1 MASQRIGETGLSES
15 GPSSHHVPYGVLH
28 GISTSSGLINQG
40 SAFDFGELEEAIV
53 LQGIKIRNDEAKAS
67 LFTGRPSA
75 TLEMFP
81 SWPMRFQQT
90 SRGGSK
96 SGGES
101 TDSGSGVNTLSTK
114 NELRFETESPISI
127 KASPSDHHQAFDQHL
142 QQQQQQQQQQQETAT
157 AGTSSQNQS
166 AAKSPQEKRKGA
178 GSTSEKPLDAKS
190 RYSCLVWIQTLRRL
204 AQNREAARKSR
215 LRKKA
220 YVQQLESSR
229 LKLTH
234 LEQDLQRAR
243 SQGVFMGCGGAG
255 GSLSSGAAMFDMEYA
270 RWLEDDQRHMMEL
283 RSGLQVPLPDGELRV
298 IVDGYLSHYDE
309 VFRLK
314 GVAVK
319 TDVFHL
325 INGMWTSPAER
336 CFLWIGGFKPS
347 ELITML
353 IPQLEPLVE
362 QQIMGIHGLRHSLVQ
377 AEEALTQGLEQLQQS
392 LVDTIAGSPVA
403 DGVQQM
409 VAAMGKL
416 GNLEGF
422 VSQADNLRQITLHQ
436 LCRLLTVRQAARCF
450 LVIGEY
456 YGRLRALSSLW
467 ASRPR
472 ETLIS
477 DDNSCQTTT
486 ELQMVQSSQN
496 HFSSF

>member
-1 MASQRIGETGLSES
+1 MASQRLGETGLSES

-28 GISTSSGLINQG
+28 GINTSASGLMNQG
-40 SAFDFGELEEAIV
+40 SAFDFGELEEAFA
-53 LQGIKIRNDEAKAS
+53 LQGIKIRSDEAKSSA
-67 LFTGRPSA
+67 LFIGRPSA

-81 SWPMRFQQT
+81 SWPMRFHQT
-90 SRGGSK
+90 PRGGSK

-101 TDSGSGVNTLSTK
+101 TDSGSGMNTLSSKT
-114 NELRFETESPISI
+114 ELQFETESPISI
-127 KASPSDHHQAFDQHL
+127 KASSSDHQQAFDQL
-142 QQQQQQQQQQQETAT
+142 QQQQQETAT
-157 AGTSSQNQS
+157 DGSRAGTSQTQS
-166 AAKSPQEKRKGA
+166 AAKSQQEKRKGA
-178 GSTSEKPLDAKS
+178 GSTSEKPLDAK
-190 RYSCLVWIQTLRRL
+190 TLRRL

-255 GSLSSGAAMFDMEYA
+255 GSILSSGAAMFDLEYA
-270 RWLEDDQRHMMEL
+270 RWLEDDHRHMAEL
-283 RSGLQVPLPDGELRV
+283 RTGLQAPLSDGELRV

-314 GVAVK
+314 GVAAK

-353 IPQLEPLVE
+353 IQQLEPLAE
-362 QQIMGIHGLRHSLVQ
+362 QQIMGICALRHSSVQ
-377 AEEALTQGLEQLQQS
+377 AEDALTQGLEQLQQS
-392 LVDTIAGSPVA
+392 LVETIAGGSVA

-416 GNLEGF
+416 ANLEGF
-422 VSQADNLRQITLHQ
+422 VGQADNLRQQTLHQ

-450 LVIGEY
+450 VVIGEY

-472 ETLIS
+472 ESMIS

-486 ELQMVQSSQN
+486 ELQMVQPSQN
-496 HFSSF
+496 HFSNF

>member
-1 MASQRIGETGLSES
+1 MADKDAFCY
-15 GPSSHHVPYGVLH
+15 PYHVHDCTP
-28 GISTSSGLINQG
+28 
-40 SAFDFGELEEAIV
+40 
-53 LQGIKIRNDEAKAS
+53 
-67 LFTGRPSA
+67 
-75 TLEMFP
+75 
-81 SWPMRFQQT
+81 
-90 SRGGSK
+90 
-96 SGGES
+96 
-101 TDSGSGVNTLSTK
+101 
-114 NELRFETESPISI
+114 
-127 KASPSDHHQAFDQHL
+127 
-142 QQQQQQQQQQQETAT
+142 
-157 AGTSSQNQS
+157 
-166 AAKSPQEKRKGA
+166 PQEKLPNKGPFHSEMPPKNSRKGA
-178 GSTSEKPLDAKS
+178 GSTSEKPLDAK
-190 RYSCLVWIQTLRRL
+190 TLRRL

-243 SQGVFMGCGGAG
+243 SQGVFMGCSGAG
-255 GSLSSGAAMFDMEYA
+255 GSILSSGAAMFDLEYA
-270 RWLEDDQRHMMEL
+270 RWLEDDHRHMAEL
-283 RSGLQVPLPDGELRV
+283 RTGLQAPLSDGELRV

-314 GVAVK
+314 GVAAK

-347 ELITML
+347 ELIAML
-353 IPQLEPLVE
+353 RQQLEPLAE
-362 QQIMGIHGLRHSLVQ
+362 QQIMGICALRHSSVQ
-377 AEEALTQGLEQLQQS
+377 AEDALTQGLEQLQQS
-392 LVDTIAGSPVA
+392 LVDTIAGGSVA

-416 GNLEGF
+416 ANLEGF
-422 VSQADNLRQITLHQ
+422 VGQADNLRQQTLHQ

-450 LVIGEY
+450 VVIGEY

-472 ETLIS
+472 ESMIS

-486 ELQMVQSSQN
+486 ELQMVQPSQN
-496 HFSSF
+496 HFSNF

>member
-1 MASQRIGETGLSES
+1 MGSQRIGETGLSES

-28 GISTSSGLINQG
+28 GINTSSSGLMNQG

-67 LFTGRPSA
+67 ALFTGRPSA

-101 TDSGSGVNTLSTK
+101 TDSGSGINTLSSK
-114 NELRFETESPISI
+114 AELQFETDSPISI
-127 KASPSDHHQAFDQHL
+127 KASSSDHQQAFDQL
-142 QQQQQQQQQQQETAT
+142 QQQQETAT
-157 AGTSSQNQS
+157 DASRAGTSQNQS
-166 AAKSPQEKRKGA
+166 AAKSPQEKKKGA
-178 GSTSEKPLDAKS
+178 ASTSEKPLDAK
-190 RYSCLVWIQTLRRL
+190 TLRRL

-255 GSLSSGAAMFDMEYA
+255 GSVSSGAAMFDMEYA
-270 RWLEDDQRHMMEL
+270 RWLEDDHRHMAEL
-283 RSGLQVPLPDGELRV
+283 RTGLQAALSDGELRV

-314 GVAVK
+314 GMAAK

-336 CFLWIGGFKPS
+336 CFLWIGGFRPS

-353 IPQLEPLVE
+353 IQQLEPLAE
-362 QQIMGIHGLRHSLVQ
+362 QQIMGIYGLRHSSLQ

-392 LVDTIAGSPVA
+392 LVDTIAATSVA

-409 VAAMGKL
+409 VAAMAKL
-416 GNLEGF
+416 ANLEGF
-422 VSQADNLRQITLHQ
+422 VGQADNLRQQTLHQ

-472 ETLIS
+472 ESLMS

-486 ELQMVQSSQN
+486 ELQMVQPSQN
-496 HFSSF
+496 HFSNF

>member
-1 MASQRIGETGLSES
+1 MAGQRLGETGLSES

-28 GISTSSGLINQG
+28 GINTSASGLMNQG
-40 SAFDFGELEEAIV
+40 SGFDFGELEEAFAP
-53 LQGIKIRNDEAKAS
+53 LQGIKIRSDEAKSSA

-81 SWPMRFQQT
+81 SWPMRFHQT
-90 SRGGSK
+90 PRVLLSLTSPSLTNSYPKMLTTKTDSTGGSK

-101 TDSGSGVNTLSTK
+101 TDSGSGVNTLSSK
-114 NELRFETESPISI
+114 NELQFETESPISI
-127 KASPSDHHQAFDQHL
+127 KASSSDHQQAFDQL
-142 QQQQQQQQQQQETAT
+142 QQQQQQETAT
-157 AGTSSQNQS
+157 DGSRAGTSQTQSQ
-166 AAKSPQEKRKGA
+166 QEKRKGA
-178 GSTSEKPLDAKS
+178 GSTSEKPLDAK
-190 RYSCLVWIQTLRRL
+190 TLRRL
-204 AQNREAARKSR
+204 AQNREAAKKSR

-255 GSLSSGAAMFDMEYA
+255 GSILSSGAAMFDLEYA
-270 RWLEDDQRHMMEL
+270 RWLEDDHRHMAEL
-283 RSGLQVPLPDGELRV
+283 RTGLQAPLSDGELRV

-314 GVAVK
+314 GVAAK

-353 IPQLEPLVE
+353 IQQLEPLAE
-362 QQIMGIHGLRHSLVQ
+362 QQIMGICALRHSSVQ
-377 AEEALTQGLEQLQQS
+377 AEDALTQGLEQLQQS
-392 LVDTIAGSPVA
+392 LVDTIAGGSVA

-409 VAAMGKL
+409 
-416 GNLEGF
+416 
-422 VSQADNLRQITLHQ
+422 ADNLRQQTLHQ

-450 LVIGEY
+450 VVIGEY

-472 ETLIS
+472 ESMIS

-486 ELQMVQSSQN
+486 ALQMVQPSQN
-496 HFSSF
+496 HFSNF